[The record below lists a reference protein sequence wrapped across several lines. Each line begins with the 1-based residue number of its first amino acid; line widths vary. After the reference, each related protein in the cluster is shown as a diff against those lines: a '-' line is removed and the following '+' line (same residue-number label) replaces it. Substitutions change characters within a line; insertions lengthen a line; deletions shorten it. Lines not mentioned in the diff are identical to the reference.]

1 LNLSGSGPV
10 WELLDK
16 LSYTPQKE
24 FVQWIEGAKKE
35 ETKESRKQ
43 KMIGMLKKK
52 PHL

>member
-1 LNLSGSGPV
+1 LISSP
-10 WELLDK
+10 
-16 LSYTPQKE
+16 TPHKKE

-52 PHL
+52 PHLRQFVIG